1 MSDID
6 GPTVKINADASGVD
20 SAIQHVTQQI
30 ETLQTQAAGIGGK
43 FEAMGASMSK
53 MGMGLTAG
61 ITAPMTVAVA
71 SIGAMTQQA
80 ANFQSQMAEVFT
92 LMPGLGKEAMG
103 QMSDDVKAFS
113 SEFGIMSEQVVPA
126 LYQAISAGV
135 PSDNVFSFLEVAAKS
150 SIGGV
155 TDLETAV
162 DGLTTV
168 MNSYTND
175 QVSAERAADAMF
187 TAAKLGKTNFEELS
201 QSMYQATPMA
211 NALGVSIEDVAAAFA
226 TLTAQGTPTNV
237 SATQM
242 KALFKE
248 LLDPASELSK
258 YLDEV
263 TEGADFKQLSDSGKS
278 LFDVISILNNGLKE
292 DGKQWTEV
300 TGSIEASQ
308 AGMVLSSEMMGNF
321 TNQMKDASGAVDEA
335 YKTMSESAVQQM
347 NKVKAELHNMVID
360 IGESFLPILQND
372 IMPILKDDLVPYI
385 QNTVVPAIKG
395 FADWFSNLDDRSKKA
410 VAGVGIFAAA
420 LGPLMMLLGPIVSG
434 GGSLITALSTIGTV
448 AKGAQLTG
456 VATGISGLGTAAGG
470 ATPALAALFGPAGIL
485 AIGLGAGALAAYSAN
500 LGGFRDNINEV
511 FDSLGNAVINID
523 KGNYKQ
529 AGKDVAEAFGQGF
542 EAIVDL
548 AAKGGPQILQQ
559 LNQIQADTR
568 PFALGI
574 GEAIGDAISGGL
586 SSADASVRA
595 AGAALATAA
604 STGFNEVK
612 ADPVQ
617 FVSDLL
623 SGIQGREGEFQTSGY
638 GLGESVMTG
647 FESAINTNMTVFD
660 TLTLNARQVM
670 LGITQSIAGISD
682 EQLNAMPDWYKSL
695 IGYSE
700 EASDDVQKFERAVAK
715 SLQNAG
721 TEVKTFAD
729 KSSADLNNAMSKWQD
744 AFEKSGQSLEEWTES
759 LKKSGDYSQFIA
771 DMDAFAAKYPELADK
786 AGGAANVMKQLDFK
800 PVQFEDGSILYA
812 YENGVL
818 QPITNKPI
826 KIMMELNDYE
836 NDMRS
841 AYEIYLDYKSQIENA
856 PIMVQMMTS
865 GDVNT
870 SDTSA
875 WKWVADDPNSKGR
888 NIPGETTTTATPD
901 NKSANQ
907 NTDAQNKNT
916 ESNNKNTEQ
925 VSELYKQFKD
935 WDTYQ
940 NKYMLQN
947 KGASI
952 DAAIAAYEN
961 DKRIASQSS
970 GGSQSSQSDNTKAT
984 SDNTSATRKS
994 TEAKTDEQKASE
1006 AYNKK
1011 IQDAIHQMGK
1021 WDIQDKY
1028 DKREIESN
1036 TPNMMDYDSIDAYNK
1051 AVSANSDKLNRLTDS
1066 RAEKEELL
1074 AYDLGITVEELRNL
1088 AAGNK
1093 NVTSSGEK
1101 LVSTFNT
1108 IANIDFS
1115 KLTNPFA
1122 PQQTGTGTPLSDA
1135 ELTAIMR
1142 AKMPYASESDF
1153 AGIVSQQGGIKAL
1166 AKSWG
1171 IIDESGRRIGEY
1183 TSETTNKLEKS
1194 SELLKS
1200 VSDIIGDDLS
1210 PGFDRATK
1218 YIEEFKKITGDDTD
1232 YSDGN
1237 QKTLALLLNAYK
1249 DASDLQDKYEDV
1261 LSDSNYSLDEQRD
1274 ITDKYN
1280 DILRLVGLTGIDTTQ
1295 SLEGLPPAI
1304 RAIVEAIMA
1313 LVNGVKVNSDTR
1325 TSGLETP
1332 DKKPNKSYIGE
1343 IDAESDA
1350 LFKKIQ
1356 QDFKNVQ
1363 SSYDSGK
1370 LSQAEYLKQL
1380 KELSVEADILSHDPS
1395 ALKGSQ
1401 REAIQRF
1408 EETIQ
1413 EQFRRDYAGTGAKG
1427 IKNYNP
1433 DASLKSAINDLNS
1446 QTYPIGK
1453 SIKETGTEAK
1463 PRYED
1468 EWNKQE
1474 LNDHVAKQYTDAIK
1488 GLNEN
1493 LKSGKITTDQY
1504 KDHVN
1509 TLNEWQKSIKDA
1521 YSGVGEVLEA
1531 DKAHLESLMKS
1542 AGITTQDVKGALNA
1556 AKTTTPQINTLN
1568 SAFEKIGLT
1577 GSGLTDVLANVNQSL
1592 SDHHA
1597 NILESKDYLTK
1608 YNDAAGENVKYS
1620 KEQEGQTK
1628 DLMNSLGM
1636 LGTAQD
1642 MYNNYMSD
1650 GVLDATEASHVQQAL
1665 AAATKMMGDA
1675 GIDANTNLAGLPG
1688 ALQALASAAQ
1698 AAMSQIQSAIAMANA
1713 QISNVRKVGDWTLQT
1728 MTGLP
1733 TIANPTPTNFKF
1745 ASGGPVTQNGPAYLH
1760 QGEYVLRR
1768 DEVNKLTSGSPN
1780 VNLNINM
1787 SNSRFG
1793 NSEMQKDLPK
1803 RIARETRRALA
1814 RSGI

>member
-6 GPTVKINADASGVD
+6 GPTVKINADAPGVD
-20 SAIQHVTQQI
+20 SAIQHVIQQF

-43 FEAMGASMSK
+43 FEALGASMSSI
-53 MGMGLTAG
+53 GAGLTAG

-395 FADWFSNLDDRSKKA
+395 FADWFSSLDGEGKKA
-410 VAGVGIFAAA
+410 AAGVGIFAAA
-420 LGPLMMLLGPIVSG
+420 LGPLLMVLGPIVSA
-434 GGSLITALSTIGTV
+434 GGSLLKTLATIGTL
-448 AKGAQLTG
+448 AKTTTAVGGVSTLVTSLNQLSKITPIPIAQY
-456 VATGISGLGTAAGG
+456 TAPIGPAMAG
-470 ATPALAALFGPAGIL
+470 ATTAVAGLSTAL
-485 AIGLGAGALAAYSAN
+485 
-500 LGGFRDNINEV
+500 
-511 FDSLGNAVINID
+511 
-523 KGNYKQ
+523 
-529 AGKDVAEAFGQGF
+529 
-542 EAIVDL
+542 
-548 AAKGGPQILQQ
+548 
-559 LNQIQADTR
+559 
-568 PFALGI
+568 LGI
-574 GEAIGDAISGGL
+574 GAAAGIGLALYATNLGDFRTNVDEILKSVTDAISHFSSGEYSQAGRDMANAVAGGFE
-586 SSADASVRA
+586 
-595 AGAALATAA
+595 T
-604 STGFNEVK
+604 
-612 ADPVQ
+612 
-617 FVSDLL
+617 VSDLITK
-623 SGIQGREGEFQTSGY
+623 GIPDASRIFYEFNVGLMDATTDMTR
-638 GLGESVMTG
+638 GLGQATGGFIRELSSDISKAISDLQSSPPELVIPTKIDPPNKAEYEANMKEFLDGTKSVIDNYDLSDSSTRFVTKAAVNSVTMGMGGNSIELVHQIGTFFKG
-647 FESAINTNMTVFD
+647 IYEEGIIHAVDEFIAANPRMGLDKVEEHFKNSM
-660 TLTLNARQVM
+660 NASDSNVASEYIGKMKTEMQTAFQGLEKEIETPLRNAGVSVKKFA
-670 LGITQSIAGISD
+670 TQSAADIH
-682 EQLNAMPDWYKSL
+682 NAM
-695 IGYSE
+695 E
-700 EASDDVQKFERAVAK
+700 
-715 SLQNAG
+715 
-721 TEVKTFAD
+721 
-729 KSSADLNNAMSKWQD
+729 KWQ
-744 AFEKSGQSLEEWTES
+744 KSFKESKLSYEDWMDS
-759 LKKSGDYSQFIA
+759 LKKSGQFDEYIA
-771 DMDAFAAKYPELADK
+771 DMQKYAETFPEITKEAGSAAQVIQGLDFMPVEFK
-786 AGGAANVMKQLDFK
+786 AGNSIYANYKNNVLTPIVSEPIQIMLENATESEFNY
-800 PVQFEDGSILYA
+800 ILTHYN
-812 YENGVL
+812 E
-818 QPITNKPI
+818 I
-826 KIMMELNDYE
+826 KN
-836 NDMRS
+836 
-841 AYEIYLDYKSQIENA
+841 QIENS
-856 PIMVQMMTS
+856 PINITYVGPA
-865 GDVNT
+865 GDPEPNWGVTPHYTPDIQPNPNNATLNVNVVSMPQSFT
-870 SDTSA
+870 DKYKDFDKESQLKMWNALTPDA
-875 WKWVADDPNSKGR
+875 QSKFG
-888 NIPGETTTTATPD
+888 GSTQSTPD
-901 NKSANQ
+901 NKTVNQ

-916 ESNNKNTEQ
+916 ESNTKNTEQ
-925 VSELYKQFKD
+925 VSALYKKFSD

-940 NKYMLQN
+940 SQYMLQN
-947 KGASI
+947 KGASV
-952 DAAIAAYEN
+952 DTALAAYNN

-970 GGSQSSQSDNTKAT
+970 SGSQPSQSDNTKAT
-984 SDNTSATRKS
+984 SDNTTATRKS

-1028 DKREIESN
+1028 DKKNIESN
-1036 TPNMMDYDSIDAYNK
+1036 KPNMMEYDSIEAYNK
-1051 AVSANSDKLNRLTDS
+1051 ALSAYSDKIDTLTDS

-1074 AYDLGITVEELRNL
+1074 AYDLGITVDELRNL

-1101 LVSTFNT
+1101 VVSTFNT

-1122 PQQTGTGTPLSDA
+1122 PQQTGTGTPLNDA
-1135 ELTAIMR
+1135 ELTSILR
-1142 AKMPYASESDF
+1142 SKMPYASDSDF
-1153 AGIVSQQGGIKAL
+1153 AGIVAQQGGIKAL

-1183 TSETTNKLEKS
+1183 TSETTDKLERS

-1325 TSGLETP
+1325 TGGLETP

-1343 IDAESDA
+1343 IDAASDQ

-1363 SSYDSGK
+1363 SAYDSGK
-1370 LSQAEYLKQL
+1370 LSQADYLKQL
-1380 KELSVEADILSHDPS
+1380 KELSVEADILSHDPG
-1395 ALKGSQ
+1395 ALKGAQ

-1433 DASLKSAINDLNS
+1433 DSSLKSAITDLNS
-1446 QTYPIGK
+1446 QSYPIGK
-1453 SIKETGTEAK
+1453 SIKETGTE
-1463 PRYED
+1463 
-1468 EWNKQE
+1468 
-1474 LNDHVAKQYTDAIK
+1474 
-1488 GLNEN
+1488 
-1493 LKSGKITTDQY
+1493 
-1504 KDHVN
+1504 
-1509 TLNEWQKSIKDA
+1509 
-1521 YSGVGEVLEA
+1521 
-1531 DKAHLESLMKS
+1531 
-1542 AGITTQDVKGALNA
+1542 

-1577 GSGLTDVLANVNQSL
+1577 GTGLSDVLSNVDQAL
-1592 SDHHA
+1592 SDHRA
-1597 NILESKDYLTK
+1597 SILESEDYLSK
-1608 YNDAAGENVKYS
+1608 YNQAAGENTKYTQD
-1620 KEQEGQTK
+1620 QERQTYS
-1628 DLMNSLGM
+1628 LMNSLGM

-1650 GVLDATEASHVQQAL
+1650 GVLDATEAASVQQAL

-1675 GIDANTNLAGLPG
+1675 GITAEGGISGLPG
-1688 ALQALASAAQ
+1688 ALQALAGAAQ
-1698 AAMSQIQSAIAMANA
+1698 SAMAAIQAAISQAQSAVA
-1713 QISNVRKVGDWTLQT
+1713 QYQPMQGSQT
-1728 MTGLP
+1728 SQM
-1733 TIANPTPTNFKF
+1733 
-1745 ASGGPVTQNGPAYLH
+1745 S
-1760 QGEYVLRR
+1760 
-1768 DEVNKLTSGSPN
+1768 DSPHN
-1780 VNLNINM
+1780 QSININM
-1787 SNSRFG
+1787 NNNTFPTGTNPGEVFSTFVNG
-1793 NSEMQKDLPK
+1793 
-1803 RIARETRRALA
+1803 TRVI
-1814 RSGI
+1814 GV